1 MSSRRSSML
10 VGMLVVEE
18 SEGLLA
24 GGVGMAVA
32 LAVELDLEEVL

>member
-1 MSSRRSSML
+1 ML
-10 VGMLVVEE
+10 VGIPVVEE

-24 GGVGMAVA
+24 GGVGMALA

>member
-1 MSSRRSSML
+1 ML
-10 VGMLVVEE
+10 VGILVVEE

-24 GGVGMAVA
+24 GRVGMAVA